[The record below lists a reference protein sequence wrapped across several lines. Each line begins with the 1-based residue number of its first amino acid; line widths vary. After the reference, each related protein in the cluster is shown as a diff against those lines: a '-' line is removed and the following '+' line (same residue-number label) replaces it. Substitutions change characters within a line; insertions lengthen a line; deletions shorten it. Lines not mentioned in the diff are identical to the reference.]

1 MMAAHNRLRDC
12 TRQRFSSSGH
22 LDEDEIENYILNR
35 LNEPQ
40 RIAVENHVIA
50 CSSCCQQL
58 EDTEEFIADMKAA
71 WLSLSAA
78 DQGAFP
84 FATRRKSLRK
94 AVA

>member
-12 TRQRFSSSGH
+12 TNHLFSSSGH

-35 LNEPQ
+35 LNESQ
-40 RIAVENHVIA
+40 RIADETHILA

-58 EDTEEFIADMKAA
+58 QDTEEFIADMKTA
-71 WLSLSAA
+71 WLSLSAT

-84 FATRRKSLRK
+84 FATRRQSLGK